1 MSGSALGD
9 LADRS
14 DVVELLG
21 DFYNRAFHDEL
32 LQPVF
37 VDAAQMDLAAHLPAI
52 TDFWCKAVLKEGE
65 YRRNVFE
72 PHRELH
78 ELIALEPRLFE
89 RWLAL
94 WHNTI
99 DDRHAGSHADL
110 AKLQGARIALS
121 MCRMLTGERVESIA
135 AWLAAHSPPSR
146 CRSVDARRLPR
157 DP

>member
-1 MSGSALGD
+1 MNGSARGD

-21 DFYNRAFHDEL
+21 DFYNRAFRDDL
-32 LQPVF
+32 LRPVF
-37 VDAAQMDLAAHLPAI
+37 VDVAQMDLAEHLPAI

-78 ELIALEPRLFE
+78 ALVPLEPKFFE
-89 RWLAL
+89 RWLTL
-94 WHNTI
+94 WHSTI
-99 DDRHAGSHADL
+99 DDRHTGARADL

-121 MCRMLTGERVESIA
+121 MCRMLTGERVDSIA
-135 AWLAAHSPPSR
+135 GYVDAHSPPSR
-146 CRSVDARRLPR
+146 CRTATRAPR